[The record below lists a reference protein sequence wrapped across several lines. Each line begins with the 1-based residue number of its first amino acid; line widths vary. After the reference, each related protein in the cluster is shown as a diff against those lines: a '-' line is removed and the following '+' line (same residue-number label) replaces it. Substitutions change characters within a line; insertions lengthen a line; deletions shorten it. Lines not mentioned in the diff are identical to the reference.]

1 MYFYNAHFMNFIV
14 GVMVSLLASSA
25 ILQKWYLLLVTDWL
39 AESRS
44 CVREERLVY
53 LRTGASVSYH
63 YHLIERNLL

>member
-1 MYFYNAHFMNFIV
+1 MYFYNEHFINLIV

-25 ILQKWYLLLVTDWL
+25 ILQKWYLLLLTDWL
-39 AESRS
+39 TESRS
-44 CVREERLVY
+44 CVPEERLVY